1 MPLASMHEI
10 NRNGARMTEPSYQH
24 AIAAAAVPE
33 GQTQAVALGGREIIV
48 CHTREGWHAL
58 DNICSHAHA
67 RMSEGRLRGFRL
79 ICPLH
84 GASFD
89 CRTGAVLGAP
99 AITPLKSYPV
109 RVVGD
114 QIEIAL

>member
-1 MPLASMHEI
+1 
-10 NRNGARMTEPSYQH
+10 MTEANYQR
-24 AIAAAAVPE
+24 AIAVQDVPE
-33 GQTQAVALGGREIIV
+33 GQMRAVTVGGRELIV

-58 DNICSHAHA
+58 DNVCTHAFA

-89 CRTGAVLGAP
+89 CRSGKVLGAP
-99 AITPLKSYPV
+99 AIQPLKSYPV
-109 RVVGD
+109 RCTGEE
-114 QIEIAL
+114 IEIAL

>member
-1 MPLASMHEI
+1 
-10 NRNGARMTEPSYQH
+10 MTDPNYQR
-24 AIAAAAVPE
+24 AIAAQDVPE
-33 GQTQAVALGGREIIV
+33 GQMRAVTLGGRELIV

-58 DNICSHAHA
+58 DNVCTHAYA

-89 CRTGAVLGAP
+89 CRSGKVLGAP
-99 AITPLKSYPV
+99 AIQPLKSYPV
-109 RVVGD
+109 RCTGEE
-114 QIEIAL
+114 IEIAIT